1 MIQMLQ
7 QGTHET
13 VNSIEQGVG
22 EVEKGK
28 EVAARA
34 GESMHKIEEASSNAM
49 DLVTQVA
56 TASEEQSAT
65 AEQISRSIEGINN
78 VAQETA
84 IGVEQIAKAS
94 EDLNRLT
101 ENLQQLVFQFRFEAT
116 KRDNG
121 YYVESHDDVKR
132 LN

>member
-1 MIQMLQ
+1 
-7 QGTHET
+7 
-13 VNSIEQGVG
+13 
-22 EVEKGK
+22 
-28 EVAARA
+28 
-34 GESMHKIEEASSNAM
+34 M

-121 YYVESHDDVKR
+121 YYVESHEDVKR